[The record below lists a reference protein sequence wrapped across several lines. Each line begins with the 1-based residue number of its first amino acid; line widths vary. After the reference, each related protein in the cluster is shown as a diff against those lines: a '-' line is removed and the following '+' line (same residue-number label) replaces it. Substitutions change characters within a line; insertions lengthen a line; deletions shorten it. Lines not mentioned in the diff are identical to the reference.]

1 MTEKRTLTGDQ
12 AIAQGAVEA
21 DVRVVTGYPGS
32 PGTKVLEAI
41 LELSRDN
48 AERHIEWSVNEKVA
62 FEIALGASLGGDR
75 ALVCLKSVGM
85 NIAVDPIMTANLTG
99 INAGLV
105 IMLGDDPGARL
116 SQNEQDTRL
125 LVDFF
130 ELPLMEP
137 SSPQE
142 GREMMTAAFDISEKF
157 QTVVVVREIR
167 SFSTSEEQI
176 EPSDGPVIRI
186 PKGFVRERGRW
197 ISTTFNVL
205 ENHRKLHDKL
215 DRLGQYFE
223 SSPFNRVISAN
234 GSQHIIAAGFAYS
247 KLVDALG
254 SDLDGV
260 SILKLGTLN
269 PLPGDLITGFLKDAE
284 SVLVLE
290 DNEPYIENKVK
301 AIAHNAKL
309 DVQVI
314 GKTTGHVPREGELSK
329 ESIVSSVQDR
339 DEIGRPL
346 EPIDI
351 YLEEISNI
359 PLLTPE
365 QENELAREVAAGD
378 KKARRKM
385 IESNLRLVVNTAKK
399 YTNRGLSLL
408 DLIEE
413 GNLGLIRAVD
423 KFDHEKGNRFSTYAL
438 WWIRQSIT
446 RAIADR
452 ASSTGHLE
460 TQKTFCEDCPYT
472 PTFQALSQVIEELGE
487 EPVIIAEPGCGV
499 KLNAPPFQMLDVKY
513 SMGSAIGIASGLAR
527 ARAGVKPIAVCG
539 DSSFFHTGIN
549 GLVNVVEN
557 RVNLFILV
565 LDNSVTALTG
575 YQPHPGTGHDA
586 RGQETQVVRI
596 EEIAKACHVPFVTVV
611 DPDEPGA
618 MRTAFRRGLTSD
630 ELSMVVVR
638 KPCPLAE

>member
-41 LELSRDN
+41 LDLSRDN

-105 IMLGDDPGARL
+105 ILLGDDPGAWL

-142 GREMMTAAFDISEKF
+142 GREMMTAAFDISEEF
-157 QTVVVVREIR
+157 QTAVIVREIR
-167 SFSTSEEQI
+167 SFSAKEEQV
-176 EPSDGPVIRI
+176 EVADSPVIRL

-215 DRLGQYFE
+215 DRLGQHFE
-223 SSPFNRVISAN
+223 NSPFNRITGAN
-234 GSQHIIAAGFAYS
+234 GSQHIIAAGFAYT

-254 SDLDGV
+254 SDLDGIA
-260 SILKLGTLN
+260 ILKLGTLN
-269 PLPGDLITGFLKDAE
+269 PLPGDLITGFLRDSE

-309 DVQVI
+309 NVEVL
-314 GKTTGHVPREGELSK
+314 GKTTGHVPREGELSR

-339 DEIGRPL
+339 GEIGRPL
-346 EPIDI
+346 EPIDL
-351 YLEEISNI
+351 YLKEISNI

-378 KKARRKM
+378 AKARRKM
-385 IESNLRLVVNTAKK
+385 IESNLRLVANVARK
-399 YTNRGLSLL
+399 YTGKGLSLL
-408 DLIEE
+408 DLVEE

-423 KFDHEKGNRFSTYAL
+423 KFDHTRGTRFSTYAI

-460 TQKTFCEDCPYT
+460 TQKTFCDDCPYT
-472 PTFQALSQVIEELGE
+472 PTFQVLSQVIEELGE

-527 ARAGVKPIAVCG
+527 ARSGVKPIAVCG

-557 RVNLFILV
+557 RVNLFIMV

-586 RGQETQVVRI
+586 RGQETQAVKI
-596 EEIAKACHVPFVTVV
+596 EEIAEACHVPFVTVV
-611 DPDEPGA
+611 DPGESEA
-618 MRTAFRRGLTSD
+618 MKRAFRKGLTSD

>member
-438 WWIRQSIT
+438 WWIRQAIN
-446 RAIADR
+446 RAIADQGR
-452 ASSTGHLE
+452 TIRLPVHVIDLINKWLRVSGQLAHKLGRKPTVSEIANTMGISEEKVKRIAKLARQPASLE
-460 TQKTFCEDCPYT
+460 TPVFEPNQG
-472 PTFQALSQVIEELGE
+472 QLSDLLADISVASPLEELDESLQRE
-487 EPVIIAEPGCGV
+487 ETIKLLDHLKEKERKTLILRFGIHDGVPRTLEEIGNEFGLTRERVRQIETEAIRKLRKIMYAKDRKREPG
-499 KLNAPPFQMLDVKY
+499 
-513 SMGSAIGIASGLAR
+513 SR
-527 ARAGVKPIAVCG
+527 
-539 DSSFFHTGIN
+539 
-549 GLVNVVEN
+549 
-557 RVNLFILV
+557 
-565 LDNSVTALTG
+565 
-575 YQPHPGTGHDA
+575 
-586 RGQETQVVRI
+586 
-596 EEIAKACHVPFVTVV
+596 
-611 DPDEPGA
+611 
-618 MRTAFRRGLTSD
+618 
-630 ELSMVVVR
+630 
-638 KPCPLAE
+638 